1 MPQPTLR
8 QKTGLTWIRYLNLV
22 AIAALTAA
30 TTVSAAAES
39 PVCLRTGF
47 VDVQRPAVEV
57 PAVQFGN
64 GAVPF
69 GIVAHFDE
77 SKASGLPGVAV
88 GDDADPIDGP
98 IGFKH
103 GANCVFGSPE
113 AEISYK
119 NIFHFTFFLKLQS
132 SESGQDRTRAVGPD
146 YRKMPKSVD
155 CQTTL
160 LL

>member
-1 MPQPTLR
+1 MPSYSL
-8 QKTGLTWIRYLNLV
+8 LAMIV
-22 AIAALTAA
+22 ALSPATAA
-30 TTVSAAAES
+30 VSTAAAES

-47 VDVQRPAVEV
+47 VDVQRPAFEF
-57 PAVQFGN
+57 PAVQLGN
-64 GAVPF
+64 GTVPF

-77 SKASGLPGVAV
+77 SKSSGLPGIAV
-88 GDDADPIDGP
+88 GDHADPIDGP

-103 GANCVFGSPE
+103 GANRVFGSPE

-119 NIFHFTFFLKLQS
+119 NIFHFTFLLKLQS